1 MFIFAWHERQHLKI
15 RLLILILVVSCVSI
29 VMLLYVKNFTYF
41 YENLMDKFK
50 ILIVDDEKDILE
62 FLGYNLQSEGYDVI
76 VAHNG
81 LLAIELAEKH
91 QPSLIILDVQ
101 MPDMDGITTC
111 EKIREIPS
119 LKDVM
124 ITFLTA
130 RSEDYSQIAGFDA
143 GADDYIT
150 KPIRPKVLIS
160 RVKAL
165 LKRRGQSSELPS
177 VVELGDL
184 KVDFEKHQTIYKG
197 KSVTLAKKEFKLLK
211 LLISKPGKVFTREE
225 ILEKV
230 WGTDIIVGDRTID
243 VHIRKLREKFSN
255 HSIKTVKGVG
265 YKFEY

>member
-1 MFIFAWHERQHLKI
+1 MNNNIK
-15 RLLILILVVSCVSI
+15 ILVV
-29 VMLLYVKNFTYF
+29 
-41 YENLMDKFK
+41 
-50 ILIVDDEKDILE
+50 DDEEDILE
-62 FLGYNLQSEGYDVI
+62 FLSYNLRAEGYDVI
-76 VAHNG
+76 VADNG
-81 LLAIELAEKH
+81 ILAIELAKQQ

-119 LKDVM
+119 LKETVV
-124 ITFLTA
+124 TFLTA
-130 RSEDYSQIAGFDA
+130 RSEDYSQIAGFEA

-150 KPIRPKVLIS
+150 KPIRPKVLVS

-165 LKRRGQSSELPS
+165 LKRRGITKDTNAII
-177 VVELGDL
+177 ELGDIVID
-184 KVDFEKHQTIYKG
+184 KEKHLTTFKG
-197 KSVTLAKKEFKLLK
+197 QEVIFAKKEFKLLK

-243 VHIRKLREKFSN
+243 VHIRKLREKLAD
-255 HSIKTVKGVG
+255 HYIKTVKGVG

>member
-1 MFIFAWHERQHLKI
+1 MNDNIK
-15 RLLILILVVSCVSI
+15 ILVV
-29 VMLLYVKNFTYF
+29 
-41 YENLMDKFK
+41 
-50 ILIVDDEKDILE
+50 DDEEDILE
-62 FLGYNLQSEGYDVI
+62 FLSYNLRAEGYNVI
-76 VAHNG
+76 VADNG
-81 LLAIELAEKH
+81 ILAIELAKQE

-119 LKDVM
+119 LKETVV
-124 ITFLTA
+124 TFLTA
-130 RSEDYSQIAGFDA
+130 RSEDYSQIAGFEA

-150 KPIRPKVLIS
+150 KPIRPKVLVS

-165 LKRRGQSSELPS
+165 LKRRGITQDTNSII
-177 VVELGDL
+177 ELGDIVID
-184 KVDFEKHQTIYKG
+184 KEKHLTTYKG
-197 KSVTLAKKEFKLLK
+197 QEVIFAKKEFKLLK

-243 VHIRKLREKFSN
+243 VHIRKLREKLAD
-255 HSIKTVKGVG
+255 HYVKTVKGVG